1 MTPHDALDVP
11 AAFVAAFNSRDDEAL
26 ARVYAPGA
34 VLVPVPGQAVTGT
47 ALSAANRHLRSL
59 GSSIR
64 ATVHRAYVAGD
75 IGLLVVDWSIGEL
88 AGRATDVVTRQGD
101 GTWRYVIDNPHGTA

>member
-11 AAFVAAFNSRDDEAL
+11 AAFVAAFNSRDDAAL
-26 ARVYAPGA
+26 SRVYTADA

-47 ALSAANRHLRSL
+47 ALSAANRHLMSL

-64 ATVHRAYVAGD
+64 ATVRRAYVAGD
-75 IGLLVVDWSIGEL
+75 VGLLVVDWSVGEI